1 MAGKFIVL
9 YGINNIGKTT
19 QAKMLVEHMLRKG
32 LRADYIKYPVYDL
45 NPSGHF
51 LDRVL
56 RSQKQEISEE
66 ELQMWFAVNRI
77 QFQPNIKKKLSLDI
91 NLVAED
97 YIGTSIAWG
106 SVKGANEEWLKSINS
121 RLLKEDIGILL
132 DGQRFVFAQENVHI
146 HETNEKLIEKVRRKH
161 LELAIAFGWHIVNAN
176 QVREKVFNDI
186 MTILRENKIVEFI

>member
-32 LRADYIKYPVYDL
+32 LRADYLKYPIYDL

-51 LDRVL
+51 LDKIL
-56 RSQKQEISEE
+56 RAPKQEITEE

-77 QFQPNIKKKLSLDI
+77 QFEPTLKKKLSFGTNVI
-91 NLVAED
+91 SED
-97 YIGTSIAWG
+97 YIGTSLAWG
-106 SVKGANEEWLKSINS
+106 SMKGSDSQWLKSINS
-121 RLLKEDIGILL
+121 KLIKEDIGILL
-132 DGQRFVFAQENVHI
+132 DGQRFVRAMENIHI
-146 HETNEKLIEKVRRKH
+146 HETNEKLVEKVRRKH
-161 LELAIAFGWHIVNAN
+161 LELAIELKWHIVNAN
-176 QVREKVFNDI
+176 QPREKVFNDI